1 MTGPGRGCP
10 ARRARAVRAICDR
23 SVSTRSVCRCGLD
36 RREMLR
42 EHGMVAAHGR
52 GDRREMLREHGMVAA
67 HGRGV
72 SAVAGS
78 VVRKG

>member
-1 MTGPGRGCP
+1 
-10 ARRARAVRAICDR
+10 
-23 SVSTRSVCRCGLD
+23 
-36 RREMLR
+36 MLR